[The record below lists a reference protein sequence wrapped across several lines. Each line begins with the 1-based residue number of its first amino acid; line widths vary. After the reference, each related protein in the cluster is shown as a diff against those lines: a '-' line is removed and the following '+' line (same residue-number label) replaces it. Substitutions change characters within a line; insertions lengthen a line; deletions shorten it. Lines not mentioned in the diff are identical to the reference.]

1 MDGYEIKVEDKPTLE
16 DIQVLRH
23 GLSEFNFAQAGQRG
37 QFISVFLRN
46 DQQQIVGGAYGW
58 TAFGWLH
65 VDVLWLDE
73 NIRHKRLGRQVLQAT
88 EAEAMRRGCRFAK
101 LETFSF
107 QALDFYKKNGYTV
120 FAELDQVAGGHR
132 WYFLKKKLS

>member
-1 MDGYEIKVEDKPTLE
+1 MDNHQIKVEDKPAPE
-16 DIQVLRH
+16 DIQTLRS
-23 GLSEFNFAQAGQRG
+23 GLTDFNAAQTGQRG
-37 QFISVFLRN
+37 QFISVFIRD
-46 DQQQIVGGAYGW
+46 DQGRIVGGAYGW

-73 NIRHKRLGRQVLQAT
+73 KIRRKGLGRQVLQAT
-88 EAEAMRRGCRFAK
+88 EAEAKRRGCQSAK

-107 QALDFYKKNGYTV
+107 QALGFYQKNGYTV

-132 WYFLKKKLS
+132 WYFLKKILS